1 VYKALE
7 FNGVPLVADKDAS
20 LTYTPGV
27 LQRMYFI
34 SLPALELAVLE
45 DFGWMDRDGS
55 TLKAIAGFD
64 AYEAVLFSYMNLCVN
79 DPAKCAVLDDLDEAA

>member
-1 VYKALE
+1 
-7 FNGVPLVADKDAS
+7 
-20 LTYTPGV
+20 
-27 LQRMYFI
+27 MYFI

-55 TLKAIAGFD
+55 TLKAVSGKD